1 MPRLEWAPLNPVIMH
16 QDKLLLLFLSAAVAL
31 VGSPGISAASSGES
45 PASIMPA
52 NLPRIGEVDVRFQSY
67 NIEMLEV
74 TGGNFWKPYNKSGE
88 TAPLPPTATKGAD
101 SSVPA
106 GMDASMY
113 RYRPPID
120 FKNSRMR
127 KLAAAL
133 GPAYVRVSGTWAN
146 TTYFHDSDQPAPKT
160 PPAGFDGVLTRQQW
174 KEAVDFAR
182 AVDAKIVTS
191 VAISP
196 GTRDTAGLWTPVEAE
211 KILTYTKSIGGEIA
225 AAEFMNEPTLARMGG
240 APKGYDA
247 AAYGR
252 DLAVFRPYMK
262 KAAPDLI
269 ILGPGSVGE
278 GGVASMVQPGDPTS
292 EELLKAGGPAFDA
305 FSYHFYGAV
314 SQRGASFGPQFQTT
328 PEAALSAEWFSR
340 TVQVEEYYAGL
351 RDKYAPGKPLWITE
365 TADAAAGGNPW
376 GSTFRDSFRYINQL
390 GAMAQRGVRV
400 VAHNTLDASD
410 YGLLDENTYEPRPNY
425 WAALLWRRCMGEI
438 VLDPGHSPS
447 PTLLLYAHS
456 LRGVPGGVALVVI
469 NTDPSAAQSL
479 NLATAGERFTLTARN
494 LSDTIVQLNGNE
506 LKLGAHDAL
515 PALRPVST
523 KPGLLTFAPASITFL
538 TIRNAG
544 NRSAQ

>member
-1 MPRLEWAPLNPVIMH
+1 MH
-16 QDKLLLLFLSAAVAL
+16 QNQSLLLFLTVSAALA
-31 VGSPGISAASSGES
+31 GSLHLRAASSSQS
-45 PASIMPA
+45 PATVTPA
-52 NLPRIGEVDVRFQSY
+52 DLPRIAEVDARFQSY

-74 TGGNFWKPYNKSGE
+74 TGGNFWKPYSKGPESDK
-88 TAPLPPTATKGAD
+88 PLVTSDAES

-146 TTYFHDSDQPAPKT
+146 TTYFHDSDRPAPKT
-160 PPAGFDGVLTRQQW
+160 PPAGFSGVLTRHQW
-174 KEAVDFAR
+174 KEVVDFAH
-182 AVDAKIVTS
+182 AADAKIVTS

-196 GTRDTAGLWTPVEAE
+196 GTRDAKGLWTPIETE
-211 KILTYTKSIGGEIA
+211 KVLTYTKSIGGEIA
-225 AAEFMNEPTLARMGG
+225 AAEFMNEPTFARMGG
-240 APKGYDA
+240 APEGYDP

-262 KAAPDLI
+262 KAAPEII

-278 GGVASMVQPGDPTS
+278 GGRVSMLQPGDPTS

-314 SQRGASFGPQFQTT
+314 SLRGKSFGPQLQTS
-328 PEAALSAEWFSR
+328 PEAALSEEWLSR
-340 TVQVEEYYAGL
+340 TIRVEEYYSAL
-351 RDKYAPGKPLWITE
+351 RDRFAPGKPLWITE

-376 GSTFRDSFRYINQL
+376 ASTFRDSFRYINQL
-390 GAMAQRGVRV
+390 GAMARRGVRV

-425 WAALLWRRCMGEI
+425 WAALLWRRCMGEV
-438 VLDPGHSPS
+438 VLDAGHSPS
-447 PTLLLYAHS
+447 STLMLYAHN

-469 NTDPSAAQSL
+469 NTDESTAQSL
-479 NLATAGERFTLTARN
+479 TIEAPGERFTLSAN
-494 LSDTIVQLNGNE
+494 SLSASTVQLNGSD
-506 LKLGAHDAL
+506 LKLGADDVL
-515 PALRPVST
+515 PDLHPVST
-523 KPGLLTFAPASITFL
+523 KSGPVTFGPASITFL
-538 TIRNAG
+538 TIRGAG
-544 NRSAQ
+544 NRGAR

>member
-1 MPRLEWAPLNPVIMH
+1 
-16 QDKLLLLFLSAAVAL
+16 
-31 VGSPGISAASSGES
+31 
-45 PASIMPA
+45 MPA

-74 TGGNFWKPYNKSGE
+74 TGGNFWKPYSKAGKA
-88 TAPLPPTATKGAD
+88 APKPTNSAD
-101 SSVPA
+101 SSIPT
-106 GMDASMY
+106 GMDAGMY
-113 RYRPPID
+113 QYRPPID
-120 FKNSRMR
+120 LGNRRLR

-133 GPAYVRVSGTWAN
+133 GPAYVRISGTWAN

-160 PPAGFDGVLTRQQW
+160 PPAGFSGVLTRQQW

-191 VAISP
+191 FAISP
-196 GTRDTAGLWTPVEAE
+196 GTRDAAGLWTPVEAE
-211 KILTYTKSIGGEIA
+211 KILAYTKSIGGEIA
-225 AAEFMNEPTLARMGG
+225 AAEFMNEPTFARMGG

-252 DLAVFRPYMK
+252 DLAVFHAYMK

-278 GGVASMVQPGDPTS
+278 GGAASMLQPGDPTT
-292 EELLKAGGPAFDA
+292 EELLRAGGPAFDA

-314 SQRGASFGPQFQTT
+314 SRRGASLGPQFQTT
-328 PEAALSAEWFSR
+328 PEAALSAEWLSR
-340 TVQVEEYYAGL
+340 TVRVEEYYAGL

-376 GSTFRDSFRYINQL
+376 ASTFRDSFRYINQL
-390 GAMAQRGVRV
+390 GAMSQRGVRV
-400 VAHNTLDASD
+400 IMHNTLDASD

-438 VLDPGHSPS
+438 VLAPGRSPS
-447 PTLLLYAHS
+447 PALLLYAHS

-469 NTDPSAAQSL
+469 NTDQSAVQSL
-479 NLATAGERFTLTARN
+479 NLATAAERFTLTAKN
-494 LSDTIVQLNGNE
+494 LSDTIVQLNGHD
-506 LKLGAHDAL
+506 LKLGANDAL
-515 PALRPVST
+515 PALQPVAT

-538 TIRNAG
+538 TVPDAG
-544 NRSAQ
+544 NRSAR